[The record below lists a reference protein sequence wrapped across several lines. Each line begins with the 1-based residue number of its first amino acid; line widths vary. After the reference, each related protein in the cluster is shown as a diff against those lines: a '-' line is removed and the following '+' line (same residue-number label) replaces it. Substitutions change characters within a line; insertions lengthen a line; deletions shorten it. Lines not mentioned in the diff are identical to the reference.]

1 MGTDGR
7 PQSTAVWYLLDDST
21 LRTSM
26 VTTRQKY
33 KNLLRNP
40 VASLFLLD
48 PANPF
53 RTLEIRADVTL
64 TPDPDKELLPL
75 FAKHYG
81 VDESMLDLPG
91 SQRVTA
97 TLDPIRI
104 VANG

>member
-1 MGTDGR
+1 
-7 PQSTAVWYLLDDST
+7 
-21 LRTSM
+21 M

-75 FAKHYG
+75 FAKYYVG
-81 VDESMLDLPG
+81 GPNADRERRDAEAG
-91 SQRVTA
+91 
-97 TLDPIRI
+97 
-104 VANG
+104 